1 MESILQS
8 TQDHLVSN
16 LSFKLPNNGASY
28 VQSKEQA
35 TFFPQGGDVYN
46 PLAGQR
52 VLRFSLAS
60 SGYMDLSS
68 LVISMDFQN
77 GPAAPATTLVNGA
90 HCIFTRARVLIS
102 GTEVE
107 NVEQHHIVSEMF
119 HRLLPAEKKANVE
132 LMGFGGGPIARG
144 ASKTILFRPSV
155 LGICNQ
161 PLWIPP
167 FMGSQGCVLELH
179 LANPDLFMA
188 AGVDQS
194 QAYSLSNVRALCDVF
209 TLDSG
214 LSNTYASHV
223 LAGKPLIFPLKSL
236 VVTSFQLNAGTPS
249 FDVNVARSISR
260 LNSVFVTLHGAT
272 GPQVQ
277 DVNTFI
283 AANPEAIQG
292 RVQIGSKQWP
302 DGQNVTGISQ
312 FWYRLLTGL
321 GVFHSAS
328 HTLAITRAQYEAD
341 HFIWCTDTEVLP
353 VASNTGYNCAKGELI
368 TVSMRNLANTHQ
380 RATVVL
386 HHDVIMEIRDTG
398 CDVLV

>member
-8 TQDHLVSN
+8 TEDHLVSQ

-28 VQSKEQA
+28 VQGKDQA

-90 HCIFTRARVLIS
+90 HCLFTRARVLLS
-102 GTEVE
+102 GTEIE
-107 NVEQHHIVSEMF
+107 NVESYNVAAEVF
-119 HRLLPAEKKANVE
+119 HRLLPAEKKSNIE

-144 ASKTILFRPSV
+144 ASKSILFRPTI

-167 FMGSQGCVLELH
+167 FLGSQGCVLELH
-179 LANPDLFMA
+179 LASPELFMA

-214 LSNTYASHV
+214 LSNTYAQHV
-223 LAGKPLIFPLKSL
+223 LSGKPLVIPMKSL
-236 VVTSFQLNAGTPS
+236 VVTTFQLNAQNPS

-260 LNSVFVTLHGAT
+260 LNSVFVTLHGQT

-302 DGQNVTGISQ
+302 DGQNVSGLSQ

-328 HTLAITRAQYEAD
+328 HTLDITRAQYENGS
-341 HFIWCTDTEVLP
+341 FIWCTDTELLP
-353 VASNTGYNCAKGELI
+353 VATGTGHNCAKGELI

-380 RATVVL
+380 RASVIL
-386 HHDVIMEIRDTG
+386 HHDVVVEIRDTG
-398 CDVLV
+398 VDCLV